1 MHLLAAT
8 PGVVS
13 DGSEA
18 VDLGQ
23 TPGDI
28 VVLSAADTELAALAA
43 AQSRAGRG
51 APSLRLANFLQLK
64 HPMSVDVYVETVI
77 AHAKLVVA
85 RLLGGASYWPYGVEQ
100 IAAICRRN
108 GIGFA
113 AVPGD
118 DTPDPDLAQHG
129 TMPSD
134 DMHRLWQYLVH
145 GGPANADNFLAC
157 AAFMIGRDTEWAEP
171 APLMTAGLYWP
182 GSDAPDLDIL
192 QRFWTKGAPVA
203 AVTFYRALIQSG
215 NTEPVDAMI
224 AALRKRGL
232 NPLPLYIQSLKD
244 TVSAGIVTNTFA
256 AVQPCVI
263 LNATGFAVSTPS
275 AHRTETPFDAAG
287 CPVLQIVFAATT
299 EDIWADG
306 DTGLIARDIAMNVAL
321 PEVDGRVLS
330 RAVAFKSEARFDK
343 DTQTAVVK
351 HLPAPDRI
359 DFVADLATAWVK
371 LSSTPAADR
380 RIAVVLANYPNRD
393 GRIGNGVGLD
403 TPAGTMTLLR
413 AMQDAG
419 YHVAELPDDGNALVE
434 RLLNGP
440 TNAGVKA
447 RRIEEMI
454 SLADYQ
460 VFFSRLPKSVRDA
473 VTQRWGTPEA
483 DPFFIDGDTDCGA
496 FAVPVFRCGNIAFGL
511 QPARGY
517 NIDPEKTYH
526 DPDLVPP
533 HGYLAFYAWIRAQF
547 GANAVVHM
555 GKHGN
560 LEWLPGKSLALS
572 ADCFPEAALGPM
584 PHVYPFIV
592 NDPGEGTQAKRRASA
607 VIVDHL
613 TPPLTRAET
622 YGPLADLERLVDE
635 YYEAAGVDPRRIELL
650 RDRILELTRSSG
662 LDLDCGIAADEPADE
677 ALAKLDN
684 YLCELKEMQI
694 RDGLHIFGESPEGG
708 LRDALLVALARLPR
722 GDGKDG
728 DASLIRALAA
738 DLGFE
743 GFDPLD
749 CALGAP
755 WTGPMPVALARDDP
769 WRTNG
774 DTVERLEALALNL
787 VGGRK
792 PDDTWTSARAVLDMI
807 FNSIAPNLAA
817 CGGAEIAGALA
828 ALDGRFLA
836 PGPSGA
842 PTRGRPEVLPTGRNF
857 YSVDTRTVPTPT
869 AWTLGWKSATLVIQR
884 HAQEHGDW
892 PRQMAL
898 SAWGTSNMRTGGDD
912 IAQGLAL
919 MGVQPTWD
927 RGSGRVTGFEIMP
940 LDVLDRPRVDV
951 TLRLSGFFRD
961 AFPQQID
968 LFDSAARAVAELDE
982 PADKNP
988 LAARVAE
995 DAAALIADGIDAD
1008 TAHRRAG
1015 HRVFGSKPGAY
1026 GAGLQALIDERG
1038 WDTDADLARAYIAW
1052 GGYAYGDGAEGEAEH
1067 RLFERR
1073 LGSVQAVVHNQDNR
1087 EHDLLDSDDYYQF
1100 EGGLTAAVRH
1110 LSGDQPAVWH
1120 NDHSRPETPRIRR
1133 LEDEIARVVR
1143 ARVVNPK
1150 WIAGV
1155 MRHGYKGAFEM
1166 AATVDY
1172 LFAFAATAKCVKDHH
1187 FDLVFDAYLGDEDVR
1202 AFLEQNNPDAL
1213 CEMADRLLE
1222 AQDRGLWRPRSN
1234 TAYQHLTE
1242 LSGAA

>member
-1 MHLLAAT
+1 M
-8 PGVVS
+8 
-13 DGSEA
+13 D
-18 VDLGQ
+18 
-23 TPGDI
+23 
-28 VVLSAADTELAALAA
+28 
-43 AQSRAGRG
+43 
-51 APSLRLANFLQLK
+51 
-64 HPMSVDVYVETVI
+64 YV
-77 AHAKLVVA
+77 
-85 RLLGGASYWPYGVEQ
+85 
-100 IAAICRRN
+100 
-108 GIGFA
+108 
-113 AVPGD
+113 
-118 DTPDPDLAQHG
+118 
-129 TMPSD
+129 
-134 DMHRLWQYLVH
+134 
-145 GGPANADNFLAC
+145 
-157 AAFMIGRDTEWAEP
+157 
-171 APLMTAGLYWP
+171 
-182 GSDAPDLDIL
+182 
-192 QRFWTKGAPVA
+192 
-203 AVTFYRALIQSG
+203 
-215 NTEPVDAMI
+215 
-224 AALRKRGL
+224 
-232 NPLPLYIQSLKD
+232 
-244 TVSAGIVTNTFA
+244 
-256 AVQPCVI
+256 
-263 LNATGFAVSTPS
+263 
-275 AHRTETPFDAAG
+275 
-287 CPVLQIVFAATT
+287 
-299 EDIWADG
+299 
-306 DTGLIARDIAMNVAL
+306 
-321 PEVDGRVLS
+321 
-330 RAVAFKSEARFDK
+330 
-343 DTQTAVVK
+343 
-351 HLPAPDRI
+351 
-359 DFVADLATAWVK
+359 
-371 LSSTPAADR
+371 
-380 RIAVVLANYPNRD
+380 
-393 GRIGNGVGLD
+393 
-403 TPAGTMTLLR
+403 
-413 AMQDAG
+413 
-419 YHVAELPDDGNALVE
+419 
-434 RLLNGP
+434 
-440 TNAGVKA
+440 
-447 RRIEEMI
+447 
-454 SLADYQ
+454 
-460 VFFSRLPKSVRDA
+460 
-473 VTQRWGTPEA
+473 
-483 DPFFIDGDTDCGA
+483 
-496 FAVPVFRCGNIAFGL
+496 
-511 QPARGY
+511 
-517 NIDPEKTYH
+517 
-526 DPDLVPP
+526 
-533 HGYLAFYAWIRAQF
+533 
-547 GANAVVHM
+547 
-555 GKHGN
+555 
-560 LEWLPGKSLALS
+560 
-572 ADCFPEAALGPM
+572 
-584 PHVYPFIV
+584 
-592 NDPGEGTQAKRRASA
+592 
-607 VIVDHL
+607 
-613 TPPLTRAET
+613 
-622 YGPLADLERLVDE
+622 
-635 YYEAAGVDPRRIELL
+635 
-650 RDRILELTRSSG
+650 
-662 LDLDCGIAADEPADE
+662 
-677 ALAKLDN
+677 
-684 YLCELKEMQI
+684 
-694 RDGLHIFGESPEGG
+694 
-708 LRDALLVALARLPR
+708 DALLVALARLPR

-755 WTGPMPVALARDDP
+755 WTGPMPVALAREDP

-807 FNSIAPNLAA
+807 FNSIAPNVAA

-995 DAAALIADGIDAD
+995 DAAALIADGIDTD

-1213 CEMADRLLE
+1213 WEMADRLLE

-1242 LSGAA
+1242 RSGAA

>member
-18 VDLGQ
+18 VNLGQ
-23 TPGDI
+23 SPGDI
-28 VVLSAADTELAALAA
+28 VFLSAADTELAVLAD
-43 AQSRAGRG
+43 AQGRAGAA
-51 APSLRLANFLQLK
+51 APSLRLANFLQLR
-64 HPMSVDVYVETVI
+64 HHMSVDLYVENMVSTARLVI
-77 AHAKLVVA
+77 V
-85 RLLGGASYWPYGVEQ
+85 RLLGGTSYWPYGIEQ
-100 IAAICRRN
+100 IAAVCRRR

-118 DTPDPDLAQHG
+118 DQPDPELTQHS
-129 TMPSD
+129 TLPAD
-134 DMHRLWQYLVH
+134 DVHRIWQYLVH
-145 GGPANADNFLAC
+145 GGPGNAGNLLAF
-157 AAFMIGRDTEWAEP
+157 ASDLLGFDRTWSEP
-171 APLMTAGLYWP
+171 APLLTAGLYWP
-182 GSDAPDLDIL
+182 EIDAPDLSVIRAQWQTD
-192 QRFWTKGAPVA
+192 APVVA
-203 AVTFYRALIQSG
+203 ITFYRALVQSG
-215 NTEPVDAMI
+215 NLEPVDALI
-224 AALRKRGL
+224 AALSSRGL
-232 NPLPLYIQSLKD
+232 NPLPVYLQSLKE
-244 TVSAGIVTNTFA
+244 TVSVGVVS
-256 AVQPCVI
+256 AVFTDSPPDVI
-263 LNATGFAVSTPS
+263 LNATGFAVSTPG
-275 AHRTETPFDAAG
+275 AARTETPFDVAG
-287 CPVLQIVFAATT
+287 CPVLQTVFAATT
-299 EDIWADG
+299 EQVWANG

-330 RAVAFKSEARFDK
+330 RAVAFKSEARFD
-343 DTQTAVVK
+343 DATQTAVVK
-351 HLPAPDRI
+351 HLPSENRI
-359 DFVADLATAWVK
+359 AFVADLAVAWAK
-371 LSSTPAADR
+371 LRCRPVSDR
-380 RIAVVLANYPNRD
+380 RVALVLANYPNRD

-403 TPAGTMTLLR
+403 TPAGTITLLR
-413 AMQDAG
+413 AMTVAG
-419 YHVAELPDDGNALVE
+419 YATGALPADGDALVD
-434 RLLNGP
+434 RLLAGP
-440 TNAGVKA
+440 TNADIKERVV
-447 RRIEEMI
+447 EETI

-460 VFFSRLPKSVRDA
+460 IFLSGLPEAVRAA
-473 VTQRWGTPEA
+473 VTDRWGAPEA
-483 DPFFIDGDTDCGA
+483 DPFYMSGDTDCGA
-496 FAVPVFRCGNIAFGL
+496 FAIPAFRCGTLAIGL

-517 NIDPEKTYH
+517 NIDPEKSYH

-533 HGYLAFYAWIRAQF
+533 HGYLAFYAWLRLHYKAD
-547 GANAVVHM
+547 AVIHM

-572 ADCFPEAALGPM
+572 ETCFPEAALGPV

-607 VIVDHL
+607 VIIDHL
-613 TPPLTRAET
+613 TPPLARAET

-650 RDRILELTRSSG
+650 RDRIVELTRSTG
-662 LDLDCGIAADEPADE
+662 LDLDCGIGADETADE

-684 YLCELKEMQI
+684 YLCEIKEMQI
-694 RDGLHIFGESPEGG
+694 RDGLHIFGESPAGG
-708 LRDALLVALARLPR
+708 LRDALLVALTRLPR
-722 GDGKDG
+722 GDGQDG
-728 DASLIRALAA
+728 DQSLIRALAT
-738 DLGFE
+738 DLGLDR
-743 GFDPLD
+743 FDPLD
-749 CALGAP
+749 CVLGDP
-755 WTGPMPVALARDDP
+755 WTGERPKALDADDP

-774 DTVERLEALALNL
+774 DTVERLENLALDL
-787 VGGRK
+787 VGGRD
-792 PDDTWTSARAVLDMI
+792 PADDWPQTRAVLDRI
-807 FNSIAPNLAA
+807 TDRIGPAVEA
-817 CGGAEIAGALA
+817 CGDAEITGALT
-828 ALDGRFLA
+828 ALNGDFVQ

-869 AWTLGWKSATLVIQR
+869 AWTLGWKSAALLIER
-884 HAQEHGDW
+884 HVQEHGEW
-892 PRQMAL
+892 PRRMAL

-919 MGVQPTWD
+919 MGVQPQWD
-927 RGSGRVTGFEIMP
+927 RGSGRVTGFDVMP

-961 AFPQQID
+961 AFPQQIN
-968 LFDSAARAVAELDE
+968 LFDSAVRAVAAMIE

-995 DAAALIADGIDAD
+995 DAAALIADGIDED
-1008 TAHRRAG
+1008 TAQRRAG
-1015 HRVFGSKPGAY
+1015 YRVFGSKPGAY

-1038 WDTDADLARAYIAW
+1038 WDTDADLARTYIAW
-1052 GGYAYGDGAEGEAEH
+1052 GGYAYGDGAEGTAEH

-1073 LGSVQAVVHNQDNR
+1073 LGAVQAVVHNQDNR

-1120 NDHSRPETPRIRR
+1120 NDHSRPETPKIRS
-1133 LEDEIARVVR
+1133 LEDEIGRVVR

-1172 LFAFAATAKCVKDHH
+1172 LFAFAATAHCVKDHH
-1187 FDLVFDAYLGDEDVR
+1187 FDLVFDAYLDDDDVR
-1202 AFLEQNNPDAL
+1202 EFLEDNNPCAL
-1213 CEMADRLLE
+1213 REIAERLME

-1234 TAYQHLTE
+1234 TAYHRLSE
-1242 LSGAA
+1242 LKGAA